1 MTRETAAV
9 AAVLLLVPLAQ
20 GNHQLISSPGFP
32 LSLTLFSRKSP
43 SPKRAVNKLELT
55 RKKNA
60 QSGLQA
66 WMSTLSSVI
75 GECDDDYNNA

>member
-1 MTRETAAV
+1 
-9 AAVLLLVPLAQ
+9 
-20 GNHQLISSPGFP
+20 
-32 LSLTLFSRKSP
+32 
-43 SPKRAVNKLELT
+43 LELT

-75 GECDDDYNNA
+75 EECDDDYNNA